1 MEPHHAEVPAVTAP
15 TTLDLRGL
23 RCPLPVLRLRKAL
36 LGMTAGAT
44 VVALTDD
51 PLATLDVPNFL
62 RETGDELLSSEPE
75 GGGRRFVVRRG
86 NETETTG

>member
-1 MEPHHAEVPAVTAP
+1 MSAP

-36 LGMTAGAT
+36 LGMPPGAT
-44 VVALTDD
+44 VMALTDD

-62 RETGDELLSSEPE
+62 RETGDDLLSSEPD
-75 GGGRRFVVRRG
+75 GSGHRFVVRRG